1 MTDSSFFENKN
12 ILVTGSSG
20 LLGSWLVEDLLNQK
34 ASVTGVSLDNTKDQ
48 LLQSKKIIDKI
59 ENHYIDISSYEDIKK
74 IVSNKNFDLIFHLA
88 AQTQQFLPQDDLIIL
103 ESMKMEIPLK
113 LDSKGTIVKILVN
126 EGDLIKEDQN
136 LLEYVDSE

>member
-1 MTDSSFFENKN
+1 MTKFLSTEVAGT
-12 ILVTGSSG
+12 I
-20 LLGSWLVEDLLNQK
+20 W
-34 ASVTGVSLDNTKDQ
+34 
-48 LLQSKKIIDKI
+48 
-59 ENHYIDISSYEDIKK
+59 K
-74 IVSNKNFDLIFHLA
+74 IVCEEG
-88 AQTQQFLPQDDLIIL
+88 QQFLPQDDLIIL

>member
-1 MTDSSFFENKN
+1 MIRKKLMTKFLSTE
-12 ILVTGSSG
+12 VAGTV
-20 LLGSWLVEDLLNQK
+20 W
-34 ASVTGVSLDNTKDQ
+34 
-48 LLQSKKIIDKI
+48 
-59 ENHYIDISSYEDIKK
+59 K
-74 IVSNKNFDLIFHLA
+74 IVCEEG
-88 AQTQQFLPQDDLIIL
+88 QQFLPQDDLIIL

>member
-1 MTDSSFFENKN
+1 MTKFLSTE
-12 ILVTGSSG
+12 VAGTV
-20 LLGSWLVEDLLNQK
+20 W
-34 ASVTGVSLDNTKDQ
+34 
-48 LLQSKKIIDKI
+48 
-59 ENHYIDISSYEDIKK
+59 K
-74 IVSNKNFDLIFHLA
+74 IVCEEG
-88 AQTQQFLPQDDLIIL
+88 QQFLPQDDLIIL

>member
-1 MTDSSFFENKN
+1 MTKFLSTE
-12 ILVTGSSG
+12 VAGTV
-20 LLGSWLVEDLLNQK
+20 W
-34 ASVTGVSLDNTKDQ
+34 
-48 LLQSKKIIDKI
+48 
-59 ENHYIDISSYEDIKK
+59 K
-74 IVSNKNFDLIFHLA
+74 IVCEEGQH
-88 AQTQQFLPQDDLIIL
+88 FLPQDDLIIL